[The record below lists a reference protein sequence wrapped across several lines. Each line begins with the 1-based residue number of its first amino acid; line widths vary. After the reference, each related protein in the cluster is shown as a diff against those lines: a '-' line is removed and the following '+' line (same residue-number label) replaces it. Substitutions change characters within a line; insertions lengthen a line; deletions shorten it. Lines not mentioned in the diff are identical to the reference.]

1 MSQCEFYIPEKI
13 LNDTVEALNILS
25 MSWFALGL
33 VLGPGVYFI
42 IEFLVVR
49 YSKKYCQCKSNND

>member
-25 MSWFALGL
+25 MSWLALGI
-33 VLGPGVYFI
+33 VLGCFI
-42 IEFLVVR
+42 HMVLIFVINY
-49 YSKKYCQCKSNND
+49 YSSKYCDCKNNSG